1 MNQKKKRR
9 TVALIVVGAL
19 LIASLIVG
27 SSYAYWKITKAQTDT
42 NEFTTTCLNLDLSNI
57 SSGIQMQS
65 QYPISDEDG
74 KATAGY
80 TFKVTNT
87 CNSYV
92 AYDINLESLS
102 KVASSERLNPNFLD
116 TVLND
121 GNIMDLGS
129 YPETESVLTQG
140 DAYEARTLTTE
151 ILGPSTSA
159 NASKEYTLRIWLDQD
174 ATNDAMNK
182 SWSGK
187 ISISAVNTPAKKA
200 TERIIQLA
208 QTNTTDLFTDST
220 TDANIRYMGVDPDN
234 YVYLGD
240 GYYTEDVYHGFNSNG
255 TQLYPAIYPSLA
267 ACQAGKN
274 GEYNA
279 NCTKVHS
286 KGDPIL
292 WRIVGVM
299 NNVDDGTGKKES
311 RLKVARED
319 MLIATSFSEPC
330 EIGALNE
337 GGGCSSTSYNNIWET
352 SIAHK
357 LLNDTFYNSKVSDA
371 FVGEYNI
378 GGNKQAEKRIA
389 DFSSIGLSSYTK
401 QMIGDAKFYLG
412 GPYKGSGSTNQFIV
426 WTANDYYAGARDASQ
441 VRSGSPATWTGKIG
455 LLSVS
460 DLGFATVG
468 GSTKNRETCVTGPMR
483 DWQSKD
489 DCTQNNWLTHND
501 LSKYDQ
507 WLMTQFPDDSMSIM
521 SMREAGNLWGDW
533 THNGYGLR
541 PTAYLKAD
549 VKVIDGNGTKANPY
563 KLGI

>member
-9 TVALIVVGAL
+9 TVALVVVGAL

-27 SSYAYWKITKAQTDT
+27 SSYAYWKITKAQEDT
-42 NEFTTTCLNLDLSNI
+42 NEFTTTCLNLDVTNI

-65 QYPISDEDG
+65 QYPISDEEG
-74 KATAGY
+74 KATTGY
-80 TFKVTNT
+80 TFKITNT

-102 KVASSERLNPNFLD
+102 KVASAQRLNPNFLD

-140 DAYEARTLTTE
+140 DAYEARTIATE

-159 NASKEYTLRIWLDQD
+159 NASKEYTLRVWLDQD
-174 ATNDAMNK
+174 ATNEAMNK

-220 TDANIRYMGVDPDN
+220 TDANIRYMGVDPAN

-240 GYYTEDVYHGFNSNG
+240 GYYTEDVYYGFNANG
-255 TQLYPAIYPSLA
+255 TQLYPVTYNSLT
-267 ACQAGKN
+267 ACQAGID
-274 GEYNA
+274 GAYNA
-279 NCTKVHS
+279 RCTKIHS

-299 NNVDDGTGKKES
+299 NNVDDGNGNLET
-311 RLKVARED
+311 RLKVSRED
-319 MLIATSFSEPC
+319 MIIATSYSEPC
-330 EIGALNE
+330 SVQNIEENGE
-337 GGGCSSTSYNNIWET
+337 CSSISYNSIWET
-352 SIAHK
+352 SIVNK

-371 FVGEYNI
+371 FVGEYI
-378 GGNKQAEKRIA
+378 RGGSKQPEKRIA
-389 DFSSIGLSSYTK
+389 DFSNIGLSSYTK
-401 QMIGDAKFYLG
+401 EMIGNTKFYLG
-412 GPYKGSGSTNQFIV
+412 GPFDNDTQFKAWNV
-426 WTANDYYAGARDASQ
+426 ADYYAGERDASQ
-441 VRSGSPATWTGKIG
+441 VRSGTSATWTGKIG
-455 LLSVS
+455 LLYVS
-460 DLGFATVG
+460 DIGFATVG
-468 GSTKNRETCVTGPMR
+468 GTNKSREVCTTESMKN
-483 DWQSKD
+483 WNYKD
-489 DCTQNNWLTHND
+489 DCSTNGWLTHND
-501 LSKYDQ
+501 ISKYDQ
-507 WLMTQFPDDSMSIM
+507 WLMNQYPSDDKSIM
-521 SMREAGNLWGDW
+521 SIRESGYLWGDW
-533 THNGYGLR
+533 THNGYGVR

-549 VKVIDGNGTKANPY
+549 VKVIDGNGTKTNPY